1 MEHSDPRRVFFA
13 LWPDAGVRAR
23 LEELLSGL
31 PSGAGKPHVPED
43 LHLTLVFVGQ
53 ANARYYE
60 CLRMAA
66 TRIEF
71 EPFEFELARFGYFAK
86 AKVISAEPGSVPPGL
101 QDLARNLKHV
111 LRGCGYKPE
120 RREYN
125 PHVTLLRKAQP
136 LPRLE
141 PFEPVLW
148 KVNRFCLVESREP
161 DENGRR
167 YRMLE
172 EFPAV

>member
-1 MEHSDPRRVFFA
+1 MEHSDSKRVFFA
-13 LWPDAGVRAR
+13 LWPDSSVRGR

-31 PSGAGKPHVPED
+31 PKSVGRPHVPED
-43 LHLTLVFVGQ
+43 LHLTLEFIGK
-53 ANARYYE
+53 ADGKYYE

-71 EPFEFELARFGYFAK
+71 EPFAFELASFGYFAK
-86 AKVISAEPGSVPPGL
+86 PQVISVEPEPSPPL
-101 QDLARNLKHV
+101 SELARSLRSV
-111 LRGCGYKPE
+111 LRGCGHKPE

-125 PHVTLLRKAQP
+125 PHVTLMRKSPP

-141 PFEPVLW
+141 SFKPIPW
-148 KVNRFCLVESREP
+148 KVDRFCLVESREP

-167 YRMLE
+167 YRVLE

>member
-1 MEHSDPRRVFFA
+1 MFFA
-13 LWPDAGVRAR
+13 LWPDAGVRSR

-31 PSGAGKPHVPED
+31 PRGVGKPHVPGD

-71 EPFEFELARFGYFAK
+71 EAFGFELARFGYFAK
-86 AKVISAEPGSVPPGL
+86 AKVLSAEPASSPSQL
-101 QDLARNLKHV
+101 LDLARNLKHV
-111 LRGCGYKPE
+111 LRGCGYRPE

-125 PHVTLLRKAQP
+125 PHVTLMRKAP
-136 LPRLE
+136 PMPRLE

-148 KVNRFCLVESREP
+148 KADRFCLVESREP

-167 YRMLE
+167 YRVLE